1 MFNYDEAY
9 AKPGLYWGQ
18 KPNSLCLETITLD
31 SAVNRADRRAIDLGC
46 GEGRDLIQFAR
57 YGYESVGVD
66 ISARG
71 LEKAEAW
78 AEEEGLIIRTFRSD
92 LIDYRLNEAFDIV
105 YSSGTL
111 TYLPPHVRRD
121 VFSNYKRFT
130 RPGGLN
136 AFNVFVEK
144 PFLATPPDWGIN
156 EYFYISGELMTYY
169 WDWEI
174 VKFEETIFDCN
185 SDGVPH
191 KHAMDVMIARRPY
204 YLDSGEN

>member
-9 AKPGLYWGQ
+9 SKPGLYWGR

-31 SAVNRADRRAIDLGC
+31 SAVNRAHRRAIDLGC
-46 GEGRDLIQFAR
+46 GEGRDLIQFAK

-66 ISARG
+66 ISMPG
-71 LEKAEAW
+71 LKKAEAW
-78 AEEEGLIIRTFRSD
+78 AEEEGLVIRTLRSD
-92 LIDYRLNEAFDIV
+92 LIDYRLSEEFDII

-111 TYLPPHVRRD
+111 TYLPQYVRHD
-121 VFSNYKRFT
+121 VFSNYKHFT

-144 PFLATPPDWGIN
+144 PFLATPPDWGID
-156 EYFYISGELMTYY
+156 EHFYISGELLTYY

-174 VKFEETIFDCN
+174 VRFEETIFDCN
-185 SDGVPH
+185 SGGVPH
-191 KHAMDVMIARRPY
+191 KHAMDVMIARRI
-204 YLDSGEN
+204 